1 MADYEAIKK
10 RMAELAALIEKYNR
24 EYYVENASSI
34 SDADFDALMNELRGL
49 EKEYPQFKS
58 KHSPTERVGGEVQ
71 SEFKKIPHKR
81 LMLSLGN
88 VYNEDE
94 IAAFDRR
101 TREALNRPV
110 VDYVGEVK
118 IDGLG
123 MSLVYEG
130 GELQYAVTRGDG
142 VMGEDVT
149 KNVITIHSIPLTV
162 KEKRPFEVRGE
173 VYMPKASLEELNEQR
188 KIDHESLFA
197 NARNAAAGS
206 IRNLD
211 PAVAA
216 SRKLEAFWYYLVN
229 ARELGIHSHYEALA
243 YLDELG
249 FRTNHERRRL
259 KGLAPM
265 LDYVTEYQVK
275 RPSLDYDI
283 DGLVFKV
290 DDLDSY
296 DEIGYTA
303 REPRWATA
311 YKFPPEEVKT
321 KLLDI
326 FVSIGRTGRATP
338 NAVLTPVRVAGSLVQ
353 RATLNN
359 ENFIVDKG
367 LKIGDTVILRKAAD
381 VIPEVVGYVKE
392 ARDGSEK
399 EWRMPET
406 CPVCGGPLTRVKGL
420 HYCLNPHCGS
430 RKIEAMIH
438 FASRNAM
445 DIDGMGDSVIE
456 EFFAEGFLHD
466 IPDIYDLENHASE
479 IKALDGWSDKS
490 INSLI
495 TAIEASK
502 KQSLERLVYGLGIKE
517 VGEKTAKAL
526 ARRFKSM
533 DALLAIKEETLL
545 EMDDIGPVVAK
556 SIVDYFLDPENVA
569 TIAKL
574 RLKGVNMEY
583 LGTDQVDIN
592 SYFYK
597 KTVVLTGTLEHYSR
611 DQMTEILEGIGAKV
625 AGSVSKKTDIVIAG
639 PGAGSKLAKAQE
651 LGIEIMDEKTALDH
665 LASLRGGN

>member
-1 MADYEAIKK
+1 MELSDIKK
-10 RMAELAALIEKYNR
+10 RMEELASLIEKYNR
-24 EYYVENASSI
+24 EYYVDNASSI
-34 SDADFDALMNELRGL
+34 SDADFDALMNELRDL
-49 EKEYPQFKS
+49 EKRYPQFKS
-58 KHSPTERVGGEVQ
+58 KNSPTERVGGEVQ
-71 SEFKKIPHKR
+71 SEFRKIPHKR

-94 IAAFDRR
+94 ITAFDRR
-101 TREALNRPV
+101 IRDALREPI
-110 VDYVGEVK
+110 VDYVGEMK

-142 VMGEDVT
+142 VTGEDDT
-149 KNVITIHSIPLTV
+149 THGITIKSIPLKV

-173 VYMPKASLEELNEQR
+173 VYMPKASLLSLNDER
-188 KIDHESLFA
+188 KAAHESLFA

-211 PAVAA
+211 PRVAA
-216 SRKLEAFWYYLVN
+216 SRKLEAYWYYLVN
-229 ARELGIHSHYEALA
+229 ARELGIHSHWEALSF
-243 YLDELG
+243 LDELG
-249 FRTNHERRRL
+249 FRTNHERRKL
-259 KGLAPM
+259 AGLAPM
-265 LDYVTEYQVK
+265 LDYVREYTEK

-296 DEIGYTA
+296 DELGYTA

-326 FVSIGRTGRATP
+326 FVTIGRTGRATP
-338 NAVLTPVRVAGSLVQ
+338 NAVLSPVRVAGSLVQ

-367 LKIGDTVILRKAAD
+367 LKVGDTVILRKAAD
-381 VIPEVVGYVKE
+381 VIPEVVGYVEKD
-392 ARDGSEK
+392 RDGSER

-430 RKIEAMIH
+430 RKIEAIIH
-438 FASRNAM
+438 FSSRNAM
-445 DIDGMGDSVIE
+445 DIDGMGESVVE
-456 EFFAEGFLHD
+456 EFFGEGFIHD
-466 IPDIYDLENHASE
+466 IPDLYDLENRASD
-479 IKALDGWSDKS
+479 IKSLDGWSDKS

-495 TAIEASK
+495 AAIEASK

-517 VGEKTAKAL
+517 VGEKTAKSL
-526 ARRFKSM
+526 ARRFKNM
-533 DALLAIKEETLL
+533 DALMDAKEETLL
-545 EMDDIGPVVAK
+545 EMDDIGPIVAH
-556 SIVDYFLDPENVA
+556 SIFSYFHDEENIA
-569 TIAKL
+569 LIAKL
-574 RLKGVNMEY
+574 RLHGLNMEY
-583 LGTDQVDIN
+583 LGTDQVDVN

-597 KTVVLTGTLEHYSR
+597 KTVVLTGTLERYSR

-625 AGSVSKKTDIVIAG
+625 SGSVSKKTDIVIAG

-651 LGIEIMDEKTALDH
+651 LGIEVMDEKTAIDH
-665 LASLRGGN
+665 LARMNEGR